1 VILENQNMANY
12 FVLRVLIES
21 IDGVTDVFV
30 SEDAL
35 LKNQV
40 LIYNIPNMPPV
51 MITEMETNEN
61 MKFVNTKI

>member
-1 VILENQNMANY
+1 MANY